1 MSNNPKSRA
10 SLNNL
15 LNKTRTAST
24 AFSTA
29 NSTGK
34 PNQSMQFNSHNL
46 TSLAQGKIA
55 DMLKSAVYE
64 ARIEKNDKLANKKA
78 VSEDD
83 DPGMEDSDDDDDNV
97 A

>member
-1 MSNNPKSRA
+1 
-10 SLNNL
+10 
-15 LNKTRTAST
+15 
-24 AFSTA
+24 
-29 NSTGK
+29 
-34 PNQSMQFNSHNL
+34 
-46 TSLAQGKIA
+46 
-55 DMLKSAVYE
+55 MLKSAVYE